1 MASDLDY
8 VPMPDAVVH
17 LIQSEWK
24 AKLKDAA
31 GKPVY

>member
-1 MASDLDY
+1 MASELDY
-8 VPMPDAVVH
+8 VPMPDPVVR

-24 AKLKDAA
+24 AKLKDPA